1 MSTINYNCPSC
12 NEVLELE
19 DSYIGGEGECPDCE
33 APFSIIAEMF
43 EKECPH
49 CAETIKKAAKVCR
62 FCSRDLTD
70 KPKPAP
76 QKRIVRTNA
85 KQRIRAD
92 QARRRATAAPAPRV
106 QTVEQ
111 TGKGYKALMVIGVLF
126 ILLGGIAMGVA
137 ASAGQSGNPDS
148 EGAGGIGMA
157 LIVLGIMLN
166 IFARVGAWWN
176 HG

>member
-19 DSYIGGEGECPDCE
+19 DSYIGGEGECPECK
-33 APFSIIAEMF
+33 APIPITSEMF

-49 CAETIKKAAKVCR
+49 CAEIIKKAANVCR
-62 FCSRDLTD
+62 FCSRDLTE
-70 KPKPAP
+70 KPKAAP

-85 KQRIRAD
+85 KQRIRQD

-126 ILLGGIAMGVA
+126 ILIGCIAMGVA
-137 ASAGQSGNPDS
+137 ASAGESGNPNAD
-148 EGAGGIGMA
+148 GAGGIGLA
-157 LIVLGIMLN
+157 LVILGFILSL
-166 IFARVGAWWN
+166 FARIGAWWN